1 MTNLSLMGFSKGCAV
16 LNQILHEFHYYQ
28 EHPNSDTD
36 INRFVKLIKDMW
48 WLDAGHNGQKDTWIT
63 EQNLL
68 RSFAKLSET
77 N

>member
-28 EHPNSDTD
+28 EHRNNDID
-36 INRFVKLIKDMW
+36 INNFVKLIRDMW
-48 WLDAGHNGQKDTWIT
+48 WLDAGHNGPKDTWIT
-63 EQNLL
+63 EHNILQSYS
-68 RSFAKLSET
+68 RLSED